1 VARDQLRELVP
12 SFELDTFE
20 NEAWFGIVPLR
31 MSDLSPRRYPASVT
45 RAHSSFRPA
54 SGCFLRGR
62 LMSSAD
68 SRVGCGSNGT
78 EDDAYEMV
86 AAAGLQADTVGVD
99 RVSIE
104 LD

>member
-45 RAHSSFRPA
+45 RAHS
-54 SGCFLRGR
+54 
-62 LMSSAD
+62 
-68 SRVGCGSNGT
+68 
-78 EDDAYEMV
+78 
-86 AAAGLQADTVGVD
+86 
-99 RVSIE
+99 
-104 LD
+104 